1 MPIQGTPLNS
11 SPDQFPPA
19 MQAVL
24 ARLTAADL
32 LMSATTTTVYE
43 VTAIIRD
50 LITVCGEELTFK
62 AIAQHV
68 NDVFSTESG
77 TTYTTAYYNGS
88 YSSELIRDT
97 PNGQVLSQGQEVA
110 LCMFVRANLSVGS
123 ITKVITYGQLVV
135 YLHIRIAYASAKDHS
150 TLKNNVTTGSASLEN
165 ALGVDLLN
173 SRRYQYDLS
182 TLVNSNGAISPSI
195 TQIMGS
201 ASDLL
206 TVVGI
211 DHYVDGVAAFT
222 YTASGVATS
231 VTKIDAQLAYR
242 LWLLSRAAHP
252 THTIHN
258 AQNLTSS
265 SYAYL
270 SGSDDNVV
278 QGSYDSAFYKGFKF
292 SSTAATTPL
301 FLYSDLI
308 THILTVSAN
317 AVAFYYKNTT
327 IPIYLN
333 DATGSIAG
341 RINGDGLF
349 NPDAVRALTAT
360 VLNQNG
366 ASLQNMHDIGIL
378 LNDVIALN
386 RPTAIRITVQQ
397 AAGYTEWKKQIGIS
411 DFSFAEKTQGT
422 AVENGSNFEY
432 FSITGESNKD
442 RSFLSNLIELYTETE
457 LTSPS
462 NTFVLAVKA
471 QYTSVTGSLQGP
483 LNLRAVALAVT
494 SWLFHNI
501 ETYTVNR
508 TARKI
513 MSVLNFS
520 TSVSY
525 FESLLSTPSI
535 VSYRLTLLEV
545 YDLTSIASID
555 TTGLIP
561 TKGFSAFELKTYFGI
576 TAGAA
581 RDNGWSPALISATF
595 TPSEIFSPSAKRQ
608 TIGNTTSYGLSVIEA
623 LLGYNATK
631 NSPFFTS
638 AVSVVPRAGV
648 QTIGNTPLSL
658 EDVTYRYNY
667 DAIPFDTLAKL
678 LSKSQIV
685 LALKDAL
692 IIAASA
698 AYTTS
703 IQFQAANS
711 KFFPQLTLTTTN
723 ISAFL
728 DALQLPFEIATSL
741 IGSQYTATATTK
753 ILEVDVANTTIYSK
767 EDRRSLFR
775 DLSAAATAYAKS
787 GYSAASFIA
796 LGYPVSAWVAYAAPQ
811 NVNNRSISVSL
822 SELMSA
828 TEFVVDWDDDF
839 YVTTSTERAL
849 YNTVES
855 RKALI
860 KAFIPDMTDAEAA
873 IRARG
878 PVSDLP
884 HAVV

>member
-77 TTYTTAYYNGS
+77 TSYTTAYYNGS
-88 YSSELIRDT
+88 YNSELIRDT

-135 YLHIRIAYASAKDHS
+135 YLHTRITYELA
-150 TLKNNVTTGSASLEN
+150 KNNSTGKNNTATAAVEN

-265 SYAYL
+265 SYADL

-292 SSTAATTPL
+292 SSTAATTAL

-308 THILTVSAN
+308 NYILTVSAS
-317 AVAFYYKNTT
+317 AVAFYYKNTTT

-333 DATGSIAG
+333 DATISLAG

-397 AAGYTEWKKQIGIS
+397 AAGYPEWKKQIGIS
-411 DFSFAEKTQGT
+411 NFSFAEKTQGT

-442 RSFLSNLIELYTETE
+442 RSLLSNLIELYTETE

-471 QYTSVTGSLQGP
+471 QYNSVTGSLQGP

-513 MSVLNFS
+513 MSVLGFS

-555 TTGLIP
+555 TAGLTP

-631 NSPFFTS
+631 NFPFFTS
-638 AVSVVPRAGV
+638 AVSAVSRAGV
-648 QTIGNTPLSL
+648 QTIGNTTVSL

-685 LALKDAL
+685 LALKEAL
-692 IIAASA
+692 TFAASP

-703 IQFQAANS
+703 IQFKAANS
-711 KFFPQLTLTTTN
+711 QFFPQLTLTTTN